1 MVAEPAWSPARDV
14 IAYLSPATIGPARV
28 PLAFVDASGTP
39 LYTSI
44 PGEPRETTGFTNGVL
59 AWSPDG
65 TKLALV
71 EQNTNADAAIWL
83 LDLNA
88 KTPSYRKIVNISDG
102 GRIRGITWSADGAA
116 IIIGRHAVASD
127 IVLMRPAE

>member
-1 MVAEPAWSPARDV
+1 MA
-14 IAYLSPATIGPARV
+14 
-28 PLAFVDASGTP
+28 LAFVDAHGTP

-44 PGEPRETTGFTNGVL
+44 PGEPGGGTGFVNGVL

-71 EQNTNADAAIWL
+71 EQNTNAEAAIWL
-83 LDLNA
+83 LEPDA
-88 KTPSYRKIVNISDG
+88 KTPSYRKIVNIADG

-116 IIIGRHAVASD
+116 IIIGRHDVASD
-127 IVLMRPAE
+127 IVLMRPDQ